1 MAQTITATTSQPQKI
16 GSSPYH
22 FAIHHSQPALR
33 GLFHAMTDD
42 DFRRLESKVDKLTDA
57 IQRLILI
64 EERQSSQGE
73 RIGKCEAAIAVHDTS
88 IHKTDRKVD
97 QWINRGIGVWAA
109 AAVLF
114 TLVQFGS
121 RWVK

>member
-1 MAQTITATTSQPQKI
+1 
-16 GSSPYH
+16 
-22 FAIHHSQPALR
+22 
-33 GLFHAMTDD
+33 MTDE

-57 IQRLILI
+57 VTRLILI

-73 RIGKCEAAIAVHDTS
+73 RIGKCESALAVHDQA

-114 TLVQFGS
+114 TVVQFGS
-121 RWVK
+121 RFIK